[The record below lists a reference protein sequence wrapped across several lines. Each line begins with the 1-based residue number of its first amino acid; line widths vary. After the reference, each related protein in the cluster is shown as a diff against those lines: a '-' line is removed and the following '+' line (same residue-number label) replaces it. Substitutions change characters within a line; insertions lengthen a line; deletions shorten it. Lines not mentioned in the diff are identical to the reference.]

1 MAGLHMGQHPWVL
14 RGMGGL
20 MAVLAALVL
29 LVGCS
34 RKEPDPEPVRAVKL
48 LQVGQQ
54 PLQKERTYAAE
65 IRART
70 EVQLGFRVGGKLV
83 QRPVQLG
90 QSVQVGQLLAQI
102 DAQDYALGAQAA
114 QAQVQAA
121 RVQRDVAQADWQRFS
136 ALQAE
141 GFISPVELDRH
152 RARLQSAQAQLEQ
165 AQAQA
170 AVQSHQSDYTELRA
184 EAPAV
189 VTGIYAEPGQVL
201 SAGTAVLALAFD
213 GPRDAVLAVPED
225 VRAQLRLQQ
234 PVQVQV
240 WGSTQVWP
248 GVVRELAARADPVAR
263 TFMVK
268 VALEADAPQPALGAT
283 AQVRLAL
290 SEADGQAAAQAITV
304 PSSAVWQNAQ
314 GRSAVWVWDAATSSV
329 HAQVIEVAG
338 VQGNDL
344 VVRSGLQP
352 GQQVVSTG
360 VHVLSEGQK
369 VVVFQPVAG
378 AQP

>member
-1 MAGLHMGQHPWVL
+1 M
-14 RGMGGL
+14 
-20 MAVLAALVL
+20 
-29 LVGCS
+29 
-34 RKEPDPEPVRAVKL
+34 
-48 LQVGQQ
+48 
-54 PLQKERTYAAE
+54 
-65 IRART
+65 
-70 EVQLGFRVGGKLV
+70 
-83 QRPVQLG
+83 
-90 QSVQVGQLLAQI
+90 
-102 DAQDYALGAQAA
+102 
-114 QAQVQAA
+114 
-121 RVQRDVAQADWQRFS
+121 
-136 ALQAE
+136 
-141 GFISPVELDRH
+141 
-152 RARLQSAQAQLEQ
+152 
-165 AQAQA
+165 
-170 AVQSHQSDYTELRA
+170 
-184 EAPAV
+184 
-189 VTGIYAEPGQVL
+189 
-201 SAGTAVLALAFD
+201 
-213 GPRDAVLAVPED
+213 
-225 VRAQLRLQQ
+225 
-234 PVQVQV
+234 
-240 WGSTQVWP
+240 
-248 GVVRELAARADPVAR
+248 VRELAARADPVAR

-304 PSSAVWQNAQ
+304 PSSAVWQDAQ